1 MFEGNADFNGSP
13 SQNNDLNN
21 ATEYLKR
28 AAAAVAEGDT
38 VLGMHLYLAAF
49 EKASRES
56 YVPGEV
62 AVDGLRCAWG
72 LACKLKE
79 RSLAEYIF
87 EKLEPYL
94 SSEETAHFAETLQRL
109 ALDKLEEFGLTR
121 EDVEDM
127 AEMISE
133 DFLGVADDASGLVKV
148 EDLTKIPGLFSAD
161 SIFPNMH
168 SAKPSVPAVASE
180 AQEGDAPASLKPFIE
195 AVQQQQQQHQQP
207 AQHPVGL
214 TYKDLAGFQGVI
226 ATMHEFGIGVEKDA
240 QYQEF
245 LSLLNERHGIN
256 KMPATDSFVFMS
268 AAREDAN
275 QFMAA
280 TVGEIALPTV
290 RMNMEEGPQGVP
302 ILCVMA
308 SVDHQPRLSFGRTA
322 FEGPGVLML
331 EDIDLWGPPLVDGG
345 FDDAEGFSFT
355 HLSRGAREAINL
367 IRQAVE
373 NPEVYVLATV
383 SNENDVEDFFFDL
396 LDPFQTVA
404 VDLPTE
410 KERADIWEHIAQEHP
425 SVSSLQASELVRLSG
440 NMSRFDIYM
449 AAQEAVEEAY
459 KASLAHREF
468 VPVTIE
474 NMFEKMAAYQ
484 PLESPEYR
492 QLEDA
497 VIEGFRVQLEDV
509 EGLLK
514 GGQ

>member
-28 AAAAVAEGDT
+28 AAAAVAEGDS

-49 EKASRES
+49 EKASRET

-62 AVDGLRCAWG
+62 AIDGLRSAWE

-94 SSEETAHFAETLQRL
+94 TSEDTAHFAETLQRL

-127 AEMISE
+127 AEMISD
-133 DFLGVADDASGLVKV
+133 DFLGIASDTPGLVKV
-148 EDLTKIPGLFSAD
+148 EDLTKIPGLFSAE
-161 SIFPNMH
+161 SIFP
-168 SAKPSVPAVASE
+168 STRPE
-180 AQEGDAPASLKPFIE
+180 AQAPTATMPATPKADDSALSA
-195 AVQQQQQQHQQP
+195 AVLGTAERQESQSR
-207 AQHPVGL
+207 PVGL
-214 TYKDLAGFQGVI
+214 TYKDLTGFQSVV
-226 ATMHEFGIGVEKDA
+226 AAMHAFGIGVQKDA
-240 QYQEF
+240 HYQEF
-245 LSLLNERHGIN
+245 IQLLNERHGIN
-256 KMPATDSFVFMS
+256 KMPAIDSFLFLS

-280 TVGEIALPTV
+280 TVGELALPTV

-331 EDIDLWGPPLVDGG
+331 EDIDLWGPPLIDGG
-345 FDDAEGFSFT
+345 FDDLDGFSFA
-355 HLSRGAREAINL
+355 HLSRGAREAVNL

-373 NPEVYVLATV
+373 NPEVYVLATA
-383 SNENDVEDFFFDL
+383 SAENDVEDFFFDL
-396 LDPFQTVA
+396 LDPFQTVEI
-404 VDLPTE
+404 DLPTTQ
-410 KERADIWEHIAQEHP
+410 ERLDIWEHIAQDHP
-425 SVSSLQASELVRLSG
+425 SVRGVETSDLVRLSE

-449 AAQEAVEEAY
+449 AAQEAVEQAY
-459 KASLAHREF
+459 KESVVQRAF
-468 VPVTIE
+468 VPVTTE

-484 PLESPEYR
+484 PLESPEYH

-497 VIEGFRVQLEDV
+497 VIKGFHLQLADIDA
-509 EGLLK
+509 LLK